1 MCQSLYQTACT
12 MTTSIEIAE
21 KVVEEAEEEI
31 EGLDALSAY
40 IESVLARTGLK
51 FSFFFVYFSPD
62 FIKTTRQLKSSCKD
76 KICKFEFFISVY
88 KKRLILNLD

>member
-51 FSFFFVYFSPD
+51 IFIFF
-62 FIKTTRQLKSSCKD
+62 
-76 KICKFEFFISVY
+76 
-88 KKRLILNLD
+88 RLIFSGLQKDHPPAREFM

>member
-51 FSFFFVYFSPD
+51 IVIFSSIFRWSSKEPPASSGVHLKTKSLNSNFSFQ
-62 FIKTTRQLKSSCKD
+62 FIKNS
-76 KICKFEFFISVY
+76 
-88 KKRLILNLD
+88 

>member
-21 KVVEEAEEEI
+21 KVVEEADEEI

-40 IESVLARTGLK
+40 IESVLARVKVKVAKILL
-51 FSFFFVYFSPD
+51 FPPFPFRSPFF
-62 FIKTTRQLKSSCKD
+62 
-76 KICKFEFFISVY
+76 
-88 KKRLILNLD
+88 

>member
-1 MCQSLYQTACT
+1 

-51 FSFFFVYFSPD
+51 KFHYFA
-62 FIKTTRQLKSSCKD
+62 
-76 KICKFEFFISVY
+76 Y
-88 KKRLILNLD
+88 

>member
-51 FSFFFVYFSPD
+51 IFIFFA
-62 FIKTTRQLKSSCKD
+62 
-76 KICKFEFFISVY
+76 
-88 KKRLILNLD
+88 